1 MFIIQC
7 SKCNRTVE
15 WKTGSQVG
23 HMEIE
28 VSGSAV
34 ICACGLGI
42 AEDAG
47 HDALREFNVPPG
59 NRYDDDPLDPR
70 DYFTQEE
77 EQYPITL

>member
-23 HMEIE
+23 RMEIE
-28 VSGSAV
+28 VSGSVV
-34 ICACGLGI
+34 ICACGHGV

-47 HDALREFNVPPG
+47 HDALREFNVPTG
-59 NRYDDDPLDPR
+59 YRDDNPLDPR
-70 DYFTQEE
+70 D
-77 EQYPITL
+77 